1 MPKNKKSA
9 KEQPTMTKVNKTY
22 MEKIASKDEQIQQL
36 LNQKK
41 QLIQKQKADERK
53 VKIKRQCYR
62 HGVLEKHM
70 PELVTLTDEQYEAYI
85 KKYFL
90 TAPKVGEWLK
100 ESANYH
106 SQSVTSQTDSI

>member
-1 MPKNKKSA
+1 MIKS
-9 KEQPTMTKVNKTY
+9 NKTY

-53 VKIKRQCYR
+53 AKIKRQCYR

-70 PELVTLTDEQYEAYI
+70 PELITLTDEQYEAYI

-90 TAPKVGEWLK
+90 NAPKVEQWLN
-100 ESANYH
+100 ESANHH
-106 SQSVTSQTDSI
+106 SQSVTLQVDSI